1 MSEYPTSTSNNLA
14 SKPQPAGVLP
24 DDAPADW
31 WVELQNRLSA
41 EEREQLARGLI
52 SLLSLHNYRRDPP
65 TDAEI
70 DRLVAEIGAERI
82 MDALDRA
89 TAPSCNDP
97 H

>member
-1 MSEYPTSTSNNLA
+1 MSKYPITDNSA
-14 SKPQPAGVLP
+14 SKPQPAILP

-82 MDALDRA
+82 LAALDRYTQPGLFPA
-89 TAPSCNDP
+89 E
-97 H
+97 

>member
-1 MSEYPTSTSNNLA
+1 MSEYLTSTNNSLA
-14 SKPQPAGVLP
+14 SKSPAAVLP
-24 DDAPADW
+24 DDAPANR

-52 SLLSLHNYRRDPP
+52 SLLSLHNYRRNPP

-82 MDALDRA
+82 LAALDRY
-89 TAPSCNDP
+89 TQPSP
-97 H
+97 FPAE